1 MDNTTNQFL
10 KVQGEIMIQDVKI
23 ASLED
28 IIKLLKRGLAVLSEL
43 SKQCQ
48 KITHFF

>member
-1 MDNTTNQFL
+1 MDNTTNQF
-10 KVQGEIMIQDVKI
+10 QGEIMIQDIKI
-23 ASLED
+23 ASCED